1 MFTEHHMLLRN
12 LARNRD
18 VDDSTVKS
26 AASFMCN
33 VTDDGSCI
41 GARAILFSRY
51 RSRKALPSTSDAT
64 QWHIRRA
71 EFQAMIWKLET
82 MV

>member
-33 VTDDGSCI
+33 VTDDGSAAVLERGLSCFVDT
-41 GARAILFSRY
+41 GHEKLFRRQVMQHNGISEEQSSR
-51 RSRKALPSTSDAT
+51 
-64 QWHIRRA
+64 Q
-71 EFQAMIWKLET
+71 
-82 MV
+82 